1 MPPVFET
8 KIRSYG
14 WYCNKCNEHKTTDKV
29 YVAKVAPTSRNAR
42 DGYVGIVC
50 SDCNTELLDCFVA
63 KKYYPEIR
71 KQCDTCVDRFQ
82 CFTMSEAQ
90 IEKPMKNVHAHEIHT
105 NITIDTERTEVGIRS
120 YTGKIYDKLEQK
132 DFCVYPERDDCNHSW
147 MRANYN
153 GNSYRRCR
161 YMKYDK
167 QNKEWYCEYGRKIR
181 GG

>member
-1 MPPVFET
+1 MPPTFET

-14 WYCNKCNEHKTTDKV
+14 WYCSKCGERKTIDKV
-29 YVAKVAPTSRNAR
+29 WVAKVRQESRWSNK
-42 DGYVGIVC
+42 GYVGIIC
-50 SDCNTELLDCFVA
+50 ADCNTELLDCFVA

-71 KQCDTCVDRFQ
+71 KQCETCEDRFQ

-90 IEKPMKNVHAHEIHT
+90 IEKPMKLVHPQEIHSHVPLD
-105 NITIDTERTEVGIRS
+105 NENEVVGIRS

-132 DFCVYPERDDCNHSW
+132 DFCAYPERDDCNHSW

-153 GNSYRRCR
+153 DRPYRRCR

-181 GG
+181 G